1 MPILLVTRDHTDVV
15 GRNAEFPKIPRR
27 VLRFRE
33 RRKYPSYCFYK
44 RFHDLVLFRSK
55 RSSKRPPAMV
65 FHSDMEYAYAID
77 DILSTMIH
85 PIQRLVFSVVLIALF
100 TLPRG
105 GAQTRKPTPPKS
117 LRLYVLDCGKITV
130 ANGDSMGFKPGE
142 LATANMITPCFLI
155 VHPKGTMMWD
165 TGEIPDSAFAS
176 GVSPATQG
184 AFTVDRPLLP
194 QLAAIGYT
202 PADITFLA
210 LSHYHG
216 DHVANANAFAGSTWI
231 VQQGDRDAIFAPRP
245 ANAPRMGAVP
255 NPAFFTDLANSK
267 TIVLNGEDHDVFG
280 DGTVVIKFTPGHTP
294 GHQSLFLKLAKTG
307 PVLLSGDLYHYPE
320 EITYK
325 RIPSFDT
332 DKEQTAKSRAMIEE
346 FVKKN
351 NAQLWIQHDYTA
363 GIKRRIA
370 PEFYE

>member
-1 MPILLVTRDHTDVV
+1 MNHRITNVV
-15 GRNAEFPKIPRR
+15 H
-27 VLRFRE
+27 V
-33 RRKYPSYCFYK
+33 
-44 RFHDLVLFRSK
+44 
-55 RSSKRPPAMV
+55 
-65 FHSDMEYAYAID
+65 
-77 DILSTMIH
+77 
-85 PIQRLVFSVVLIALF
+85 SVVVAFFLALPF
-100 TLPRG
+100 G
-105 GAQTRKPTPPKS
+105 FSQTRKPAPPKTP
-117 LRLYVLDCGKITV
+117 RLYVLDCGRINV

-142 LATANMITPCFLI
+142 LATANMVTPCFLI
-155 VHPKGTMMWD
+155 VHPRGTMMWD

-194 QLAAIGYT
+194 QLAAIGYR
-202 PADITFLA
+202 PADITYLA

-245 ANAPRMGAVP
+245 ETGRRLGEVAAAS
-255 NPAFFTDLANSK
+255 FFTELAKSK
-267 TIVLNGEDHDVFG
+267 TILLKGEDHDVFG
-280 DGTVVIKFTPGHTP
+280 DGSVVIKFTPGHTP

-307 PVLLSGDLYHYPE
+307 PIVLSGDLYHYPE

-325 RIPSFDT
+325 RIPSFDF
-332 DKEQTAKSRAMIEE
+332 DKDQTARSRAMIEE

-351 NAQLWIQHDYTA
+351 HAQLWIQHDYTA
-363 GIKRRIA
+363 GIKRKIA